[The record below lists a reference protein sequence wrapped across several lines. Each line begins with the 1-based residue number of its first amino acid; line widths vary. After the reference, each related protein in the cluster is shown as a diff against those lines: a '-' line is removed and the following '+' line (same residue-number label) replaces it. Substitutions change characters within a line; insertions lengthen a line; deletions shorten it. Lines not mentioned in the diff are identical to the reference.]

1 MLRWL
6 FVVTVVVLALSL
18 STTTAIASDSQA
30 TVICVDNA
38 EDLNPN
44 QLDFDDVALDVRS
57 KNAIALN
64 FYQPNQLP
72 QPAIQSRIAIK
83 LIRAPP
89 TTC

>member
-30 TVICVDNA
+30 TVISFDNS

-44 QLDFDDVALDVRS
+44 QLDFDDVVLDVS
-57 KNAIALN
+57 TKNAIALS
-64 FYQPNQLP
+64 FYQPNQLL